1 MINCPDFR
9 EQKYN
14 EIKISFKTGYGN
26 IKTRRYI
33 YDSET
38 GNILFRTVEGKDGW
52 IPLKNLLAYA
62 SWPIARSG
70 RWPDPFKDFDFKIL
84 SETELKTIYDNTIY
98 LEEA

>member
-1 MINCPDFR
+1 MNIPDFR

-14 EIKISFKTGYGN
+14 EIKISFKTGYGD
-26 IKTRRYI
+26 IKTRKYI

-52 IPLKNLLAYA
+52 IPLHVLLACS
-62 SWPIARSG
+62 SWPIARTG
-70 RWPDPFKDFDFKIL
+70 RWPDP
-84 SETELKTIYDNTIY
+84 LKEFEEISMEKVEDIYNNTIF